1 MFTIS
6 PVMEC
11 GESNLPV
18 DTCQGASSWPYP
30 LGWIRIVS
38 IVTQP
43 WTRLRSTVNSA
54 ARTLSSLEQLRWNGD
69 AATTYGLLKT
79 NDSPHWMLALIISTP
94 PSSLFAASNACLNG
108 HTPFYC
114 RLTASI
120 LGQPIRNIFPSIK
133 ETSQFHWLSPIRDKD
148 EPVLIGPST

>member
-38 IVTQP
+38 KVTQT

-54 ARTLSSLEQLRWNGD
+54 ARNVKLPGT
-69 AATTYGLLKT
+69 APLKWRRR
-79 NDSPHWMLALIISTP
+79 D
-94 PSSLFAASNACLNG
+94 
-108 HTPFYC
+108 Y
-114 RLTASI
+114 
-120 LGQPIRNIFPSIK
+120 IRSF
-133 ETSQFHWLSPIRDKD
+133 KD
-148 EPVLIGPST
+148 